1 MSLVAAGSLQCKFE
15 NPDNPCG
22 FPAAGSEIFF
32 FDDLVSFEIAG
43 TQVGVNKVTIL
54 VAIAV
59 TVVLAFFLYAF
70 RKPQLVP
77 KGAQNVGEAGYL
89 GADVWQK

>member
-1 MSLVAAGSLQCKFE
+1 MSLIASGSLQCKFE
-15 NPDNPCG
+15 NAANPCG

-32 FDDLVSFEIAG
+32 FDDLARWEIAG
-43 TQVGVNKVTIL
+43 TQVGINKVTLL

-59 TVVLAFFLYAF
+59 IVVLGFFLYAF

-77 KGAQNVGEAGYL
+77 
-89 GADVWQK
+89 